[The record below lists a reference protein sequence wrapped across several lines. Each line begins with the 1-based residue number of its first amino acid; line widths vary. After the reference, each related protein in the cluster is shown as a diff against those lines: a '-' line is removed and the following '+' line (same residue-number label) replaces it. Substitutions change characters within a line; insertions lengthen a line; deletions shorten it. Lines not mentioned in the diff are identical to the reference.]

1 MLWRCKNHTLD
12 LSRPRV
18 MGILNVTPDS
28 FSDGGR
34 YATHEAAFERA
45 VQIAAEGAAI
55 IDIGGESTRPGA
67 ERVAAD
73 EQIARVVPV
82 IQRIRAHLDIAVSI
96 DTSDPAVMRAAVDAG
111 ACIVNDVSALRM
123 PGARAVCAGS
133 GVGVC
138 LMHMKGEPRS
148 MQDAPSYGDVL
159 AEVSAFLVEQRRLCV
174 TAGIEPDSIVF
185 DPGLGFGKTFA
196 HNMTLLKEIPALA
209 ELGSA
214 LLIGVSRK
222 SFIGTMLGRQV
233 ENRLFGGLGL
243 AALAVSQGAR
253 IIRAHDIAPTVDAIG
268 AVFAVIQGSADT

>member
-1 MLWRCKNHTLD
+1 MLWRCRDRTLD
-12 LSRPRV
+12 LSRPVV
-18 MGILNVTPDS
+18 MGVLNVTPDS

-34 YATHEAAFERA
+34 YANHDSAFERA

-55 IDIGGESTRPGA
+55 VDIGGESTRPGA
-67 ERVAAD
+67 ERIPAD

-82 IQRIRAHLDIAVSI
+82 IQRIRANLDIPISI
-96 DTSDPAVMRAAVDAG
+96 DTSDPEVMRAAVEAG
-111 ACIVNDVSALRM
+111 ACVVNDVSALRL
-123 PGARAVCAGS
+123 PGAREFCARS

-159 AEVSAFLVEQRRLCV
+159 TEVSTFLVEQRNACV
-174 TAGIEPDSIVF
+174 AAGVARESIVV
-185 DPGLGFGKTFA
+185 DPGLGFGKSFA
-196 HNMTLLKEIPALA
+196 HNMTLLKEIRALA
-209 ELGSA
+209 GLGSA

-222 SFIGTMLGRQV
+222 SFIGRLLGREV
-233 ENRLFGGLGL
+233 ENRLYGGLGL

-268 AVFAVIQGSADT
+268 AVTAVIQGNADT

>member
-1 MLWRCKNHTLD
+1 MIWRCKNRTLD
-12 LSRPRV
+12 LSRPLV

-34 YATHEAAFERA
+34 FATPDAAVERA
-45 VQIAAEGAAI
+45 AQIAAEGAAI

-67 ERVAAD
+67 ERVPAG

-82 IQRIRAHLDIAVSI
+82 IQRIHANLDIAVSI
-96 DTSDPAVMRAAVDAG
+96 DTSDPEVMRAAVEAG
-111 ACIVNDVSALRM
+111 ACIVNDVSALRV
-123 PGARAVCAGS
+123 PGAREVCAS
-133 GVGVC
+133 AGVGVC

-159 AEVSAFLVEQRRLCV
+159 TEVSRFLLEQRRACV
-174 TAGIEPDSIVF
+174 AAGISLDSIVL
-185 DPGLGFGKTFA
+185 DPGLGFGKSFA
-196 HNMTLLKEIPALA
+196 HNMTLLKEIPALSG
-209 ELGSA
+209 LGSA

-222 SFIGTMLGRQV
+222 SFIGRMLGRQV

-268 AVFAVIQGSADT
+268 AVAAVIQGSADT

>member
-1 MLWRCKNHTLD
+1 MIWRCKNRTLD
-12 LSRPRV
+12 VSRPLV

-28 FSDGGR
+28 FSDRGR
-34 YATHEAAFERA
+34 YATHDSAFERA

-67 ERVAAD
+67 ERIPAG

-82 IQRIRAHLDIAVSI
+82 IQRIHATIDIAVSI
-96 DTSDPAVMRAAVDAG
+96 DTSDPEVMHAAVEAG
-111 ACIVNDVSALRM
+111 ACIVNDVSALRL
-123 PGARAVCAGS
+123 PGAREVCAS
-133 GVGVC
+133 AGVGVC

-159 AEVSAFLVEQRRLCV
+159 AEVSGFLLEQRRACV
-174 TAGIEPDSIVF
+174 AAGIAEDCIVL
-185 DPGLGFGKTFA
+185 DPGLGFGKSFA
-196 HNMTLLKEIPALA
+196 HNMTLLKEIPALSG
-209 ELGSA
+209 LGSA

-222 SFIGTMLGRQV
+222 SFIGRMLGRPV
-233 ENRLFGGLGL
+233 ENRLYGGLGL

-268 AVFAVIQGSADT
+268 VVAAVIQGSADT